1 MAFRYHDLTQL
12 KEEEGNMMFEFADEV
27 RRLTDIRVAGV
38 GGAGGNAVNRMMTA
52 GLSGVEFLALN
63 TDLQALAEN
72 RAHQIMQIGAV
83 ATEGQGSGGN
93 PSIGE
98 FAAEEDRDEIREALK
113 GANMVF
119 VTAGMG
125 GGTGTGAAPI
135 VAEIARKQGALTVGI
150 VTKPFIFEGR
160 VRMAQAEAGIAR
172 LREVVDTL
180 IVVPN
185 QRLLEI
191 VPPNT
196 SMDEAFLIADQVLYE
211 ATRGIYEII
220 SRHDTLNLDFADVC
234 AVMRGMGV
242 ALMGTGRATGEN
254 RALEA
259 AKAAIKS
266 PLLENL
272 DINGSKAVLVNML
285 GGQVGLHDTAEA
297 MQFIQE
303 AAGPDAHVIFG
314 YGIDES
320 LGDTLQVTV
329 IATGFE
335 AEKNIS
341 GSVSMAAMPLN
352 AVVAEPAAEE
362 VQEEVIQEVHQPAVE
377 PEPEPEPVF
386 EDPRHHGVPLEE
398 TSEEDVLSNEH
409 GEQNIIPVPVVESHE
424 EPVVEADETFV
435 PESHFE
441 SPAEVLSDSVREPVV
456 APASGPVSE
465 PTSEPTVTSI
475 SEETLP
481 LEEPIAVEETVQQ
494 EDSPPAF
501 LARAATSGGE
511 SQDSVQAEGN
521 APFLRHA
528 GRRNI
533 GEVEVPE
540 TPDGPVP
547 VSRSTASGLGPEKPG
562 EDLGIAAYIR
572 KYMD

>member
-1 MAFRYHDLTQL
+1 
-12 KEEEGNMMFEFADEV
+12 MMFEFADEV

-72 RAHQIMQIGAV
+72 HAHHNMQIGAEL
-83 ATEGQGSGGN
+83 TEGLGSGGN
-93 PSIGE
+93 PEVGE
-98 FAAEEDRDEIREALK
+98 GAAEEDRDEIREALK

-125 GGTGTGAAPI
+125 GGTGTGAAPV
-135 VAEIARKQGALTVGI
+135 VAEIARNQGALTVGI
-150 VTKPFIFEGR
+150 VTKPFIFEGH

-211 ATRGIYEII
+211 ATRGIFEII

-259 AKAAIKS
+259 ARAAIKS

-272 DINGSKAVLVNML
+272 DIQGSKAVLVNML
-285 GGQVGLHDTAEA
+285 GGNVGLHDTAEA

-303 AAGPDAHVIFG
+303 AAGVDAHVIFG
-314 YGIDES
+314 YGVDES
-320 LGDTLQVTV
+320 LGETLQVTV
-329 IATGFE
+329 IATGFQ
-335 AEKNIS
+335 AEKNIA
-341 GSVSMAAMPLN
+341 GSVSMAAA
-352 AVVAEPAAEE
+352 AVS
-362 VQEEVIQEVHQPAVE
+362 EVIAE
-377 PEPEPEPVF
+377 PEPEPEPEMEPVF
-386 EDPRHHGVPLEE
+386 EDPRHQNQVMVDEPL
-398 TSEEDVLSNEH
+398 
-409 GEQNIIPVPVVESHE
+409 VV
-424 EPVVEADETFV
+424 DT
-435 PESHFE
+435 
-441 SPAEVLSDSVREPVV
+441 
-456 APASGPVSE
+456 
-465 PTSEPTVTSI
+465 
-475 SEETLP
+475 
-481 LEEPIAVEETVQQ
+481 VEETVIPVEEEVPLEQ
-494 EDSPPAF
+494 EEILTAPMDPEPEPEPEPEIEPEPQLEVIPEPVQETLPPAEEPVIEPEPMVQEVAPPAF
-501 LARAATSGGE
+501 LTRAASAGGE
-511 SQDSVQAEGN
+511 SQDTLPTDGN
-521 APFLRHA
+521 ARFLRPA

-540 TPDGPVP
+540 TPEGPVP

-562 EDLGIAAYIR
+562 EDRGIAAYIR

>member
-1 MAFRYHDLTQL
+1 LGFGIAISEHPAPLMVEAFRCHDMAQL
-12 KEEEGNMMFEFADEV
+12 KEEEGNMMFEFADDV

-38 GGAGGNAVNRMMTA
+38 GGAGGNAVDRMITA

-63 TDLQALAEN
+63 TDLQALSDS
-72 RAHQIMQIGAV
+72 RAHQTMQIGAEL
-83 ATEGQGSGGN
+83 TQGLGSGGK
-93 PSIGE
+93 PSVGE
-98 FAAEEDRDEIREALK
+98 GAAEEDRDSIRTALED
-113 GANMVF
+113 ANMVF
-119 VTAGMG
+119 ITAGMG
-125 GGTGTGAAPI
+125 GGTGTGAAPV

-150 VTKPFIFEGR
+150 VTKPFQFEGH
-160 VRMAQAEAGIAR
+160 VRMAQAEAGIAQ

-211 ATRGIYEII
+211 ATRGIFEII

-234 AVMRGMGV
+234 SVMRGMGV

-272 DINGSKAVLVNML
+272 DIYGSKAVLVNVL

-303 AAGPDAHVIFG
+303 AAGPEAHVIFG
-314 YGIDES
+314 YGVDES

-335 AEKNIS
+335 ADQGIS
-341 GSVSMAAMPLN
+341 GSVSMAAAP
-352 AVVAEPAAEE
+352 
-362 VQEEVIQEVHQPAVE
+362 VQAKPE
-377 PEPEPEPVF
+377 PEPEPEIEPVVEAYEEPELASQTTTGTVDLVETGLEPEPEEFPAEPEMIPMPEEAPPEMEEEERFSAHSGNEEQEPLF
-386 EDPRHHGVPLEE
+386 EDPRHVGE
-398 TSEEDVLSNEH
+398 TLADE
-409 GEQNIIPVPVVESHE
+409 PVPEPDTAHE
-424 EPVVEADETFV
+424 EV
-435 PESHFE
+435 PQT
-441 SPAEVLSDSVREPVV
+441 P
-456 APASGPVSE
+456 
-465 PTSEPTVTSI
+465 
-475 SEETLP
+475 
-481 LEEPIAVEETVQQ
+481 
-494 EDSPPAF
+494 F
-501 LARAATSGGE
+501 LQRAASSGGP
-511 SQDSVQAEGN
+511 SVDTPPSDAN
-521 APFLRHA
+521 ARFLRPA

-540 TPDGPVP
+540 TDLGPVP
-547 VSRSTASGLGPEKPG
+547 ISRSTASGLGPENPG
-562 EDLGIAAYIR
+562 EDRSTPAYIR

>member
-1 MAFRYHDLTQL
+1 
-12 KEEEGNMMFEFADEV
+12 MMFEFADEV

-38 GGAGGNAVNRMMTA
+38 GGAGGNAVNRMIAA
-52 GLSGVEFLALN
+52 GLHGVEFLALN
-63 TDLQALAEN
+63 TDFQALGDN
-72 RAHQIMQIGAV
+72 TAHQIMQIGSKL
-83 ATEGQGSGGN
+83 TQGLGSGGD
-93 PSIGE
+93 PSVGQH
-98 FAAEEDRDEIREALK
+98 AAEEDRDAISEALN

-125 GGTGTGAAPI
+125 GGTGTGAAPV
-135 VAEIARKQGALTVGI
+135 VAEIARQQGALTVGI
-150 VTKPFIFEGR
+150 VTKPFIFEGH

-211 ATRGIYEII
+211 ATRGIFEII

-254 RALEA
+254 RAMEA

-272 DINGSKAVLVNML
+272 DIYGSKAVLVNML
-285 GGQVGLHDTAEA
+285 GSNVGLHDTAEA

-303 AAGPDAHVIFG
+303 AAGPEAHVIFG

-320 LGDTLQVTV
+320 LGETLQVTV
-329 IATGFE
+329 IATGFQ
-335 AEKNIS
+335 AESAIS
-341 GSVSMAAMPLN
+341 GSVSMAAVPVS
-352 AVVAEPAAEE
+352 APVAEEPE
-362 VQEEVIQEVHQPAVE
+362 VETAFEDPRHKGEQLQEDAVAMEPQGPEAMEQLEIDPPVVPQESFNPEPEMELE
-377 PEPEPEPVF
+377 PEPEPEP
-386 EDPRHHGVPLEE
+386 EMELEPEPLPEPE
-398 TSEEDVLSNEH
+398 PISE
-409 GEQNIIPVPVVESHE
+409 P
-424 EPVVEADETFV
+424 A
-435 PESHFE
+435 
-441 SPAEVLSDSVREPVV
+441 AEVLQ
-456 APASGPVSE
+456 
-465 PTSEPTVTSI
+465 
-475 SEETLP
+475 SEEKADAIA
-481 LEEPIAVEETVQQ
+481 EPCPEKPA
-494 EDSPPAF
+494 PPAF
-501 LARAATSGGE
+501 LTRAASAGGE
-511 SQDSVQAEGN
+511 TRDAAEAEGN
-521 APFLRHA
+521 ARFLRPA

-540 TPDGPVP
+540 TTEGPVP

>member
-1 MAFRYHDLTQL
+1 
-12 KEEEGNMMFEFADEV
+12 MMFEFADDV

-38 GGAGGNAVNRMMTA
+38 GGAGGNAVNRMITA

-83 ATEGQGSGGN
+83 ATDGQGSGGN
-93 PSIGE
+93 PLIGE
-98 FAAEEDRDEIREALK
+98 NAAEEDRDAIREALK

-125 GGTGTGAAPI
+125 GGTGTGAAPV
-135 VAEIARKQGALTVGI
+135 VAEIAKKQGALTVGI

-160 VRMAQAEAGIAR
+160 VRMDQAEAGIER

-211 ATRGIYEII
+211 ATRGIFEII

-254 RALEA
+254 RAMEA
-259 AKAAIKS
+259 AKAAIQS

-272 DINGSKAVLVNML
+272 DIQGSKAVLVNIL
-285 GGQVGLHDTAEA
+285 GGSVGLHDTAEA
-297 MQFIQE
+297 MQFIQDT
-303 AAGPDAHVIFG
+303 AGPQAHVIFG
-314 YGIDES
+314 YGVDES

-329 IATGFE
+329 IATGFQ
-335 AEKNIS
+335 AEKNFS
-341 GSVSMAAMPLN
+341 GSVSMAAKTVSE
-352 AVVAEPAAEE
+352 VVSEPIAEPVIPEVPVTPEVSETATEVLTEEAETE
-362 VQEEVIQEVHQPAVE
+362 I
-377 PEPEPEPVF
+377 PEIDPVF
-386 EDPRHHGVPLEE
+386 EDPRHQGSAVVEE
-398 TSEEDVLSNEH
+398 IAEEESEEATMTIPEADTAATSEIEEASAETAAPVT
-409 GEQNIIPVPVVESHE
+409 EQ
-424 EPVVEADETFV
+424 
-435 PESHFE
+435 
-441 SPAEVLSDSVREPVV
+441 EVLSEE
-456 APASGPVSE
+456 SE
-465 PTSEPTVTSI
+465 PEVEVVNTAAPEDEMPAVK
-475 SEETLP
+475 EEAP
-481 LEEPIAVEETVQQ
+481 VENPA
-494 EDSPPAF
+494 PPAF
-501 LARAATSGGE
+501 LTRAASAGGGSMDSNHNP
-511 SQDSVQAEGN
+511 SQADSN
-521 APFLRHA
+521 ARFLRPA

-540 TPDGPVP
+540 TPEGPVP

>member
-1 MAFRYHDLTQL
+1 
-12 KEEEGNMMFEFADEV
+12 MMFEFADDV

-38 GGAGGNAVNRMMTA
+38 GGAGGNAVNRMISA

-93 PSIGE
+93 PLIGE
-98 FAAEEDRDEIREALK
+98 NAAEEDRDAIREALK

-125 GGTGTGAAPI
+125 GGTGTGAAPV
-135 VAEIARKQGALTVGI
+135 VAEIAKKQGALTVGI

-160 VRMAQAEAGIAR
+160 VRMDQAEAGIER

-211 ATRGIYEII
+211 ATRGIFEII

-254 RALEA
+254 RAMEA
-259 AKAAIKS
+259 AKAAIQS

-272 DINGSKAVLVNML
+272 DIQGSKAVLVNIL
-285 GGQVGLHDTAEA
+285 GGSVGLHDTAEA
-297 MQFIQE
+297 MQFIQDT
-303 AAGPDAHVIFG
+303 AGPQAHVIFG
-314 YGIDES
+314 YGVDES

-329 IATGFE
+329 IATGFQ
-335 AEKNIS
+335 AEKNFS
-341 GSVSMAAMPLN
+341 GSVSMAAKTVSEVKSEPI
-352 AVVAEPAAEE
+352 AEPIAEPVITE
-362 VQEEVIQEVHQPAVE
+362 VPVTPEVSETASEVLSEATE
-377 PEPEPEPVF
+377 TEISEIEPVF
-386 EDPRHHGVPLEE
+386 EDPRHNGTAVVEEIAEEESEE
-398 TSEEDVLSNEH
+398 TTITAPEADIAAASEIEEVPAEKAA
-409 GEQNIIPVPVVESHE
+409 PVP
-424 EPVVEADETFV
+424 EP
-435 PESHFE
+435 
-441 SPAEVLSDSVREPVV
+441 EVLSVE
-456 APASGPVSE
+456 SE
-465 PTSEPTVTSI
+465 PEVEVVKTAAPEDEMS
-475 SEETLP
+475 
-481 LEEPIAVEETVQQ
+481 AVEEEAPV
-494 EDSPPAF
+494 ENPAPPAF
-501 LARAATSGGE
+501 LTRAASAGGGSMDSNHNP
-511 SQDSVQAEGN
+511 SQADSN
-521 APFLRHA
+521 ARFLRPA

-540 TPDGPVP
+540 TPEGPVP